1 MDIRLIA
8 SAFCGSALTM
18 AVVAFASAP
27 HAQNQCTVDLAN
39 INSRFSAIE
48 QSMASVAALSNA
60 VSALQTSS
68 ASSAAWQ
75 SGVTEKLDR
84 INSNLLEFH
93 YQSTLHH

>member
-8 SAFCGSALTM
+8 SALRGSALTM
-18 AVVAFASAP
+18 AVVSFASAP
-27 HAQNQCTVDLAN
+27 RAQNQCTVDLAN

-48 QSMASVAALSNA
+48 QSMASVPALSNA
-60 VSALQTSS
+60 ISALQTSS

-75 SGVTEKLDR
+75 SGVTEKLDQ